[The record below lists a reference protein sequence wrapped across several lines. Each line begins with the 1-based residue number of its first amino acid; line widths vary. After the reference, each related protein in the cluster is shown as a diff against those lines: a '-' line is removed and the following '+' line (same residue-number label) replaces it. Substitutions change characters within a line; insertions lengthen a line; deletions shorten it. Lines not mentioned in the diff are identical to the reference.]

1 MVSGIDLLSA
11 QVGVPYLP
19 LLWSAERTTPIESP
33 AGAMVSVAVTMLS
46 FSDAIVE
53 PRVLTAPTSKHA
65 KQASKQI
72 ARAMASSPELVAMTG
87 LQLTHSVVRW
97 RCEVADHIS
106 GDEPEVEQIRAND
119 YWRRLRA
126 CLESE
131 VPLTDAGTELLNL
144 AARQYRFLDGDF
156 ALKQDRDLSVYLSAA
171 EDGDYQGMVDAREW
185 QEGNAQRCLTKALQR
200 PRRRGVRPSHRA
212 PPGHDEEAR
221 AAVSDRH
228 RSAPKVRLYAGRSGA
243 SRPHR
248 PCAAPRTSS
257 SYLGATRGSTKSPR
271 WRASSSA
278 SLRCCWARRCRSI
291 ASAVTIALRTRRNM
305 VLPYQGP
312 RRRSSPPLTPSS
324 AGALL
329 TRVARRR
336 RVPGA

>member
-228 RSAPKVRLYAGRSGA
+228 PERPEGPALRRPLRRLEAAPPVRRATHVVLVPGEYLAAARNLRDGGRV
-243 SRPHR
+243 SRR
-248 PCAAPRTSS
+248 ACAAVGRA
-257 SYLGATRGSTKSPR
+257 GAD
-271 WRASSSA
+271 
-278 SLRCCWARRCRSI
+278 RS
-291 ASAVTIALRTRRNM
+291 
-305 VLPYQGP
+305 
-312 RRRSSPPLTPSS
+312 RRRSPS
-324 AGALL
+324 
-329 TRVARRR
+329 R
-336 RVPGA
+336 